1 MPRFGASYDV
11 FGNGKT
17 AVKFFMG
24 RYVTTFNTVDEWA
37 NYSPAGLGHF
47 VTHGHERLDRREP
60 RLRRRLQLPEPGA
73 PTASAARGIRSSG
86 SQSLR

>member
-11 FGNGKT
+11 FRNGKT
-17 AVKFFMG
+17 ALKAFIG

-47 VTHGHERLDRREP
+47 VSQDKQTVDRREP
-60 RLRRRLQLPEPGA
+60 RLRPAMQ
-73 PTASAARGIRSSG
+73 SS
-86 SQSLR
+86 